1 MSGAP
6 AGRAIHQLSLNNGQK
21 WQKSQLTS
29 PAVQQRAMQGG
40 LTWQILFIIYWR
52 FWKALYW
59 IRKRFLQYP
68 HPPRQQGAI
77 YVFIIIWF
85 GNQFDYLPM
94 NKFLQNWVSTDIS
107 LFCNSEQKTKL
118 NSNTAAPSA
127 AHLLLIRIWH
137 LMCWGRKVW
146 FFFWAFSL
154 Q

>member
-21 WQKSQLTS
+21 WQKSRLTS

-59 IRKRFLQYP
+59 IRKRLLQYP

-94 NKFLQNWVSTDIS
+94 NSIHNSFQRTDIA
-107 LFCNSEQKTKL
+107 LFCKVSKKL
-118 NSNTAAPSA
+118 NETATQQLPVW
-127 AHLLLIRIWH
+127 HICCWLEFDIW
-137 LMCWGRKVW
+137 CAEGGRWKVC
-146 FFFWAFSL
+146 FDSFL
-154 Q
+154 GV